1 MYFVLT
7 GEGNSDLGYSAE
19 HPGVL
24 VRLLEKLASDISDED
39 LGYEFASRSDLAAK
53 VSPNSDS
60 PRSML
65 LRGNKRKYSYL
76 ITIQR
81 TAEALGR
88 IASELENT
96 GAVFFHDCDF
106 THSEVNNPD
115 EYYRQVVCSME
126 QGFKSAS
133 YSNGVPMV
141 PKPRSESW
149 LLCYYQDTP
158 YENCARFEDLP
169 ANDRA
174 ENSGKKQLARFF
186 NCRENKIYENV
197 NIAEIDWDQIDAPS
211 FVFFKNRFQHV
222 VERLTGQPVSMPES
236 KTIMLENYTTGTDHG
251 EYRTTSDNSFE

>member
-53 VSPNSDS
+53 MPKDSDS
-60 PRSML
+60 SRPIL
-65 LRGNKRKYSYL
+65 LRGNKRKYPYL

-126 QGFKSAS
+126 QGFEFAN

-149 LLCYYQDTP
+149 LLCHYQATP
-158 YENCARFEDLP
+158 YENCARFEKLP

-174 ENSGKKQLARFF
+174 ENSGKKLLERFF
-186 NCRENKIYENV
+186 NCRESQIYEH
-197 NIAEIDWDQIDAPS
+197 IDIDEIDWDQIDAPS

-222 VERLTGQPVSMPES
+222 VERLTRKSPSMPES
-236 KTIMLENYTTGTDHG
+236 ETIMMKN
-251 EYRTTSDNSFE
+251 

>member
-7 GEGNSDLGYSAE
+7 GEGNSDLGYSEE

-24 VRLLEKLASDISDED
+24 VRLLEKLANNISDED
-39 LGYEFASRSDLAAK
+39 FGYEFASRNDLTAEMPK
-53 VSPNSDS
+53 DSDS
-60 PRSML
+60 SRKML
-65 LRGNKRKYSYL
+65 LRGNRRKYEFL
-76 ITIQR
+76 ITVQR
-81 TAEALGR
+81 QAEALAR
-88 IASELENT
+88 IALTLDNT

-126 QGFKSAS
+126 QGFQSVD
-133 YSNGVPMV
+133 YRNGVPMV

-149 LLCYYQDTP
+149 LLCHYQDTP

-174 ENSGKKQLARFF
+174 ENSGKKLLARFF
-186 NCRENKIYENV
+186 NCRKSQIYEH
-197 NIAEIDWDQIDAPS
+197 IDIEEIDWDKIDAPS

-222 VERLTGQPVSMPES
+222 VERLIGKSPSMSEPE
-236 KTIMLENYTTGTDHG
+236 TIMMQN
-251 EYRTTSDNSFE
+251 